1 MGSASKV
8 TNLLKFLQNGNVVRI
23 RSNEEFNQ
31 FGSVMLRH
39 GLTPLLRGWEDH
51 YPKQVSQTA
60 KSNQGGQLL
69 KSGEWDGKTFY
80 AECQIGKESI
90 AIYPY
95 TVRAT
100 VEWYGTEP
108 MSVEDIDLSQKEG
121 FKITGEEAALLDRIA
136 DATKM
141 DCWFYID
148 EDLHVHDI
156 EEGTVSSD
164 AEGVC
169 LLEDGL
175 GYGLDEP
182 QSGGLNPK
190 EIQIVEA
197 CFKRAREGLLRERIS
212 KREGI
217 TDCVA
222 MYLDLFEDTDVMHR
236 DVVETTIEELRD
248 GDEEN
253 NMEAGRLELMLKD
266 NPGVT
271 YFDYYEEK
279 PIDFEW
285 LCERLEMPA
294 EAPKKPQKAAP
305 KGEKRYYSV
314 PVVYE
319 MYGSISVEAG
329 SAEEAYDQVKEHPE
343 DFDLPD
349 EGFYVDGSLK
359 VADDDR
365 ENAIGTIEMLN
376 RIDD

>member
-1 MGSASKV
+1 MGSATKV
-8 TNLLKFLQNGNVVRI
+8 TNLLKFLQNENVVRI

-31 FGSVMLRH
+31 FGAIMLRH
-39 GLTPLLRGWEDH
+39 GLTPLLRGWKDH

-60 KSNQGGQLL
+60 KSNQGAQLL

-80 AECQIGKESI
+80 AECQNGKESI

-108 MSVEDIDLSQKEG
+108 MSVDDIDGSQKEG
-121 FKITGEEAALLDRIA
+121 FKITEKEASLLEKIA
-136 DATKM
+136 EATKM
-141 DCWFYID
+141 DGWFYID
-148 EDLHVHDI
+148 ENLHVHDI

-175 GYGLDEP
+175 AYGLDEP
-182 QSGGLNPK
+182 QSGGLSPE
-190 EIQIVEA
+190 EIQIVVS
-197 CFKRAREGLLRERIS
+197 CFLRARESLLREKIS
-212 KREGI
+212 KQEGL

-222 MYLDLFEDTDVMHR
+222 MYLGLFEDTDVMHR
-236 DVVETTIEELRD
+236 DVVETTIEELRN

-253 NMEAGRLELMLKD
+253 NAEAGRLELMLKD

-285 LCERLEMPA
+285 LRDRL
-294 EAPKKPQKAAP
+294 K
-305 KGEKRYYSV
+305 
-314 PVVYE
+314 
-319 MYGSISVEAG
+319 
-329 SAEEAYDQVKEHPE
+329 
-343 DFDLPD
+343 
-349 EGFYVDGSLK
+349 
-359 VADDDR
+359 
-365 ENAIGTIEMLN
+365 
-376 RIDD
+376 